1 MPLNDFNALPR
12 SEAVTLVSPCVDN
25 DSWVFAVVDGRP
37 YVSVADAIETANAA
51 AKRWGKNDL
60 DAALVHHPRIGERA
74 DGSGAEA
81 KLSRA
86 EQSGLATSTEIEAA
100 LREGNAAYEAKF
112 DRVFLIRAAGRSSE
126 EILAELNR
134 RLDNDAATEVTE
146 ANAQLAEIAA
156 LRLKGLLQS

>member
-12 SEAVTLVSPCVDN
+12 SAAVTLVLPCVDSE
-25 DSWVFAVVDGRP
+25 SWVSAVVDGRP
-37 YVSVADAIETANAA
+37 YASLSDVVDTANAA
-51 AKRWGKNDL
+51 AAHWTLSDL

-74 DGSGAEA
+74 GGSGAEA
-81 KLSRA
+81 KLSRT
-86 EQSGLATSTEIEAA
+86 EQAGLATSTAIESA

-126 EILAELNR
+126 EILAELQR
-134 RLDNDAATEVTE
+134 RLANDTATEVAE

-156 LRLKGLLQS
+156 LRLKGILQP